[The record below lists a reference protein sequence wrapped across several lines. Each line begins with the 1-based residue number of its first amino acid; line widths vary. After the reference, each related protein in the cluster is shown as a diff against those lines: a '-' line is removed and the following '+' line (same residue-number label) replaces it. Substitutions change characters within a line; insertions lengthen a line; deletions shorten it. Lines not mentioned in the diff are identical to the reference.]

1 MHVMWWDPYDWD
13 PGDLNDIDE
22 RRKCPILAC
31 MHTPQKMQD
40 QLMTSDAN
48 KL

>member
-22 RRKCPILAC
+22 RRLGQMPHFG
-31 MHTPQKMQD
+31 MHAHTTKNARSAND
-40 QLMTSDAN
+40 QWR
-48 KL
+48 